1 MTFEQFV
8 ENMRNNI
15 KNYLPEDYQD
25 AEILIRKV
33 QNINRTYTGMNV
45 RKKEQVYAA
54 CISLEDLYEL
64 LDHGRTMEGLYW
76 EVSRIVQTPPESI
89 LGMDP
94 NDFTVYEKVK
104 EKLFIRVSSAEKNAE
119 LLKDVPHKIVDG
131 IALTC
136 HICDGK
142 TQEYSA
148 KVNNEILGKYGV
160 SEEQLFADALANSER
175 LFPLWITTTFE
186 VTKDQITR
194 ELRERGATEEEIT
207 HGLELFREFSDE
219 SKMSVVTNRC
229 TCNGAAV
236 VFYPDTLEKV
246 AEKLGGSFYLYP
258 TSIHEMMAFLD
269 DEGLDPETIERTLYE
284 GNLQIADEDTFLSN
298 DVFHYDAEQKIFE
311 KARDYWNH

>member
-1 MTFEQFV
+1 MTFEKFV
-8 ENMRNNI
+8 ENMKNNI

-33 QNINRTYTGMNV
+33 QNINRTYTGLNV
-45 RKKEQVYAA
+45 HKKDQVYAA
-54 CISLEDLYEL
+54 CISLEDLHEL

-94 NDFTVYEKVK
+94 NDLTVYEKVK
-104 EKLFIRVSSAEKNAE
+104 NKLFIRVSSAERSAE
-119 LLKDVPHKIVDG
+119 LLKDVPHKIVEG

-148 KVNNEILGKYGV
+148 KVNNEMLAMYGV
-160 SEEQLFADALANSER
+160 SEEQLFADAIANSER

-186 VTKDQITR
+186 LTKDQITR
-194 ELRERGATEEEIT
+194 ELRERGATEEEIA
-207 HGLELFREFSDE
+207 HGLELFRELSNE
-219 SKMSVVTNRC
+219 SKMSVLTNRYI
-229 TCNGAAV
+229 CNGAAV

-246 AEKLGGSFYLYP
+246 AKKLGGSFYLYP

-269 DEGLDPETIERTLYE
+269 DGGLDPDVIERTLHD
-284 GNLQIADEDTFLSN
+284 GNRQITDENEFLSN
-298 DVFHYDAEQKIFE
+298 DVFHYDAELRMILPCMRK
-311 KARDYWNH
+311 